1 MFPGMQNLQYQDV
14 EGWWGGWPRM
24 TPRFLTAAAGHEMEP
39 LPGEYQD
46 CGRVMNSVAEFGK

>member
-1 MFPGMQNLQYQDV
+1 
-14 EGWWGGWPRM
+14 M
-24 TPRFLTAAAGHEMEP
+24 TPRSLTASAGHEMEL